1 MAKKAF
7 EIQGSDLSLGGVN
20 LQAGTNGVVIPG
32 ITQATNYFVEE
43 VDDTS
48 VDQTTT
54 IENTPLVIDAVSYN
68 ALLSNQSIATYSTY
82 TVELEDNFYIDEIT
96 VASRGTY
103 TEQEKT
109 MNETT
114 DMWAYG
120 GVVGGYANTITF
132 TGYDQTYYTGDTVL
146 LGTNYFQF
154 APLPTEQADL
164 IRSIQPGDTVRFT
177 GNVTPTATYE
187 RVVVSVEEFQSGNKQ
202 FLITFTGGVLQ
213 NVSAGSAEGCIL
225 AIEFGVS
232 NPTANFVSTD
242 WFQIPFRPKMRADE
256 VTTIGGGGS
265 GSRVKLESPGDRR
278 IEEVYGYKEVSVT
291 GETVGSEVTATV
303 YDSNAGSEWQL
314 WVPTTAELTATATA
328 TNNSGLLHNIRISGD
343 QINYYNASIGT
354 NNLDYTQLLLKND
367 ILLAFDQGQ
376 TVYYQIVTGGDP
388 VVWWDASELPGG
400 STDFRGAVIDY
411 HAYTGESTI
420 IGTIHIVR
428 DSGEEHIS
436 HTEVQSG
443 TTDGENDDLWLVTQ
457 EGQIKYRRI
466 DRESKTLKVQWS
478 AKVFYGSEYYD

>member
-68 ALLSNQSIATYSTY
+68 VLLGDANASIATYSSY
-82 TVELEDNFYIDEIT
+82 TVELEDDFYIDEIT

-120 GVVGGYANTITF
+120 GA
-132 TGYDQTYYTGDTVL
+132 
-146 LGTNYFQF
+146 
-154 APLPTEQADL
+154 
-164 IRSIQPGDTVRFT
+164 
-177 GNVTPTATYE
+177 
-187 RVVVSVEEFQSGNKQ
+187 
-202 FLITFTGGVLQ
+202 
-213 NVSAGSAEGCIL
+213 VSADA
-225 AIEFGVS
+225 FT
-232 NPTANFVSTD
+232 PFVSTD
-242 WFQIPFRPKMRADE
+242 WFQVPFRPKMRADE

-291 GETVGSEVTATV
+291 EVTYGPVIENVVALGNT
-303 YDSNAGSEWQL
+303 GMEWQFFM
-314 WVPTTAELTATATA
+314 PSTPELLDIMNGVILYGFQISSDQITWYPAYIGGYDGVTY
-328 TNNSGLLHNIRISGD
+328 LQIVLHN
-343 QINYYNASIGT
+343 NA
-354 NNLDYTQLLLKND
+354 Q
-367 ILLAFDQGQ
+367 LAFSPGQ
-376 TVYYQIVTGGDP
+376 TVYYQTTTGADP
-388 VVWWDASELPGG
+388 VVWWDSDELPGG
-400 STDFRGAVIDY
+400 GQNFRGATINY

-420 IGTIHIVR
+420 IGTIHIVK

-443 TTDGENDDLWLVTQ
+443 STDGENDDLWLVTQ
-457 EGQIKYRRI
+457 EGQIKYRRL
-466 DRESKTLKVQWS
+466 DKEAKTLKVQWS
-478 AKVFYGSEYYD
+478 ARVFYGSEFWD

>member
-68 ALLSNQSIATYSTY
+68 VLLGDANASIATYSSY
-82 TVELEDNFYIDEIT
+82 TVELEDDFYIDEIT

-120 GVVGGYANTITF
+120 GA
-132 TGYDQTYYTGDTVL
+132 
-146 LGTNYFQF
+146 
-154 APLPTEQADL
+154 
-164 IRSIQPGDTVRFT
+164 
-177 GNVTPTATYE
+177 
-187 RVVVSVEEFQSGNKQ
+187 
-202 FLITFTGGVLQ
+202 
-213 NVSAGSAEGCIL
+213 VSADA
-225 AIEFGVS
+225 FT
-232 NPTANFVSTD
+232 PFVSTD
-242 WFQIPFRPKMRADE
+242 WFQVPFRPKMRADE

-291 GETVGSEVTATV
+291 ERNYGPTIETTV
-303 YDSNAGSEWQL
+303 SFDNTGNEWQFYM
-314 WVPTTAELTATATA
+314 PSTQELLDLMNGATQY
-328 TNNSGLLHNIRISGD
+328 SLLVSGD
-343 QINYYNASIGT
+343 SINWYSAYIGGNGDGTVQIVI
-354 NNLDYTQLLLKND
+354 NNGL
-367 ILLAFDQGQ
+367 LLAFSQGQ
-376 TVYYQIVTGGDP
+376 PVYYQVITGADP
-388 VVWWDASELPGG
+388 VVWWDKAELPGD
-400 STDFRGAVIDY
+400 STDFRGAIIDY

-420 IGTIHIVR
+420 IGTIHIVD

-443 TTDGENDDLWLVTQ
+443 STDGENDDLWLVTQ

-466 DRESKTLKVQWS
+466 DGEGKTLKVQWS
-478 AKVFYGSEYYD
+478 AKVFYGSEFWD